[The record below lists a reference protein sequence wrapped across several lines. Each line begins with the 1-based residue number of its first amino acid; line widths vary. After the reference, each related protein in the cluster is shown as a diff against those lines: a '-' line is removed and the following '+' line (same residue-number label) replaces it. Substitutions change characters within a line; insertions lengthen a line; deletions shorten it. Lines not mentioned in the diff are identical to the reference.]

1 MEISNQGN
9 KIINLTSALQENAA
23 KSFSPNNPP
32 WNGWMAVGLWAASI
46 FILFFFANAFLG
58 TYLSWLKFDVSD
70 QTRLNEFILNDAQ
83 AVFFQIM
90 GVFPAHVLTLAIAWL
105 IVTRNREFDFREM
118 LGWEMNGFRIWHSF
132 ALVLAFF
139 AIAIIFTL
147 IFGKVENDFEIMLK
161 SSKWIII
168 PVSIMA
174 VFTAPIVEEIVYRG
188 VLYSAFRRRFGV
200 AAAIVF
206 VTLLFAS
213 IHVMQY
219 SQKSVPDYGVMLTI
233 LLLSL
238 TLTAIRERTANLL
251 PCIILHM
258 MFNGFQA
265 ALMIISRFAPGI
277 DASA

>member
-9 KIINLTSALQENAA
+9 KFINLPSALQENTAQ
-23 KSFSPNNPP
+23 SFSPNNPP
-32 WNGWMAVGLWAASI
+32 WNGWIAVGLWAASV
-46 FILFFFANAFLG
+46 FILFFFANVFLG
-58 TYLSWLKFDVSD
+58 SYLSWLKFDLSD
-70 QTRLNEFILNDAQ
+70 QSRLNEFVMNDPR

-90 GVFPAHVLTLAIAWL
+90 AVFPAHVLTLAIAWL
-105 IVTRNREFDFREM
+105 IVTRNREFRFRKM
-118 LGWEMNGFRIWHSF
+118 LGWKMNGFRIWHSI
-132 ALVLAFF
+132 ALVALFF

-147 IFGKVENDFEIMLK
+147 VFGKVENDFEIMLK

-174 VFTAPIVEEIVYRG
+174 VFTAPVVEEVVYRG
-188 VLYSAFRRRFGV
+188 VLYSAFRRKFGV
-200 AAAIVF
+200 AAAIFF
-206 VTLLFAS
+206 VTILFAS

-219 SQKSVPDYGVMLTI
+219 SQNSVPDYGVMLTI

-238 TLTAIRERTANLL
+238 TLTAIRERTGNLL

-265 ALMIISRFAPGI
+265 ALMIISRFAPGL
-277 DASA
+277 DASS